1 MYYNDHMNREILE
14 ELQSVLKGK
23 TLDAL
28 IPPLLFVVLQ
38 GRVELWLAVLGA
50 SLVSLSFALWR
61 RRKKQSSGYALG
73 GLVSIL
79 FAGGFALYANNASD
93 YFLPGILSNSAITI
107 GLIVLMIVDRP
118 VAAYLSHLTR
128 GWKLD
133 WFWRSDVKP
142 AYREVSWFWTI
153 VFTIATSLRWF
164 FYLQSD
170 VASLGILSTIL
181 GLPFTVAIL
190 IPAYIYG
197 LWRLR
202 QLKGPGI
209 EEYLEGKLPPYR
221 GQTRGF

>member
-1 MYYNDHMNREILE
+1 MNREIFE

-28 IPPLLFVVLQ
+28 IPPLVFVMLQ
-38 GRVELWLAVLGA
+38 SRVDLWIAVLSA
-50 SLVSLSFALWR
+50 ALVSLGFAGWR
-61 RRKKQSSGYALG
+61 LFKRQTAGYALG
-73 GLVSIL
+73 GLVSVL
-79 FAGGFALYANNASD
+79 LAGGFALYADNASN
-93 YFLPGILSNSAITI
+93 YFLPGILSNSAITL
-107 GLIVLMIVDRP
+107 GLLILVIVDRP

-128 GWKLD
+128 GWKLE
-133 WFWRSDVKP
+133 WFWRKDVKP

-153 VFTIATSLRWF
+153 VFMIATSLRWF
-164 FYLQSD
+164 YYLQGD
-170 VASLGILSTIL
+170 VESLALLSTIL
-181 GLPFTVAIL
+181 GLPFTIAIL

-209 EEYLEGKLPPYR
+209 DEYLEGKMPPYR

>member
-1 MYYNDHMNREILE
+1 MGLLMNREILE

-28 IPPLLFVVLQ
+28 VPPLVFVLRQ
-38 GRVELWLAVLGA
+38 SRVDLWVAVLA
-50 SLVSLSFALWR
+50 SALVSVGFALWR
-61 RRKKQSSGYALG
+61 RHQKQTTGYALG
-73 GLVSIL
+73 GLLSVL
-79 FAGGFALYANNASD
+79 LAGGFALYANNASN
-93 YFLPGILSNSAITI
+93 YYLPGILSNTAITL
-107 GLIVLMIVDRP
+107 GLIVLVILDRP

-128 GWKLD
+128 GWKLA

-153 VFTIATSLRWF
+153 VFALATSLRWYF
-164 FYLQSD
+164 FLQND
-170 VASLGILSTIL
+170 VASLAVLSTIL
-181 GLPFTVAIL
+181 GLPFTIAIL

-209 EEYLEGKLPPYR
+209 DEYLEEKSPPYR

>member
-1 MYYNDHMNREILE
+1 MGLRMNREILE

-28 IPPLLFVVLQ
+28 IPPLVFVMLQ
-38 GRVELWLAVLGA
+38 SRVELWIAGLAA
-50 SLVSLSFALWR
+50 ALVSIGFAGWR
-61 RRKKQSSGYALG
+61 HLKKQTTGYALG
-73 GLVSIL
+73 GLVSVII
-79 FAGGFALYANNASD
+79 ATGFAIYANSASN
-93 YFLPGILSNSAITI
+93 YFLPGVLSNTAITL
-107 GLIVLMIVDRP
+107 GLIVLVVLDRP

-133 WFWRSDVKP
+133 WFWRKDVKP
-142 AYREVSWFWTI
+142 AYREVSWFWTWAF
-153 VFTIATSLRWF
+153 VIATSLRWF
-164 FYLQSD
+164 YYLQGD
-170 VASLGILSTIL
+170 VEALAVLSTIL
-181 GLPFTVAIL
+181 GLPFTIAIL

-209 EEYLEGKLPPYR
+209 EEYLEGKSPPYR

>member
-1 MYYNDHMNREILE
+1 MGLLMNREIFE

-28 IPPLLFVVLQ
+28 VPPLVFVVLQ
-38 GRVELWLAVLGA
+38 SRADLWIAVLAAVLMSVG
-50 SLVSLSFALWR
+50 FAGWR
-61 RRKKQSSGYALG
+61 RLRKQTANYALG
-73 GLVSIL
+73 GLASVL
-79 FAGGFALYANNASD
+79 LAGGFALLANSATNF
-93 YFLPGILSNSAITI
+93 YLPGIISNTAISV
-107 GLIVLMIVDRP
+107 GLVVLVIVDRP

-128 GWKLD
+128 GWTLA
-133 WFWRSDVKP
+133 WFWRNDVKP

-153 VFTIATSLRWF
+153 VFTMATSLRWF
-164 FYLQSD
+164 FFLQND
-170 VASLGILSTIL
+170 VASLAILSTIL
-181 GLPFTVAIL
+181 GLPFTIAIL

-209 EEYLEGKLPPYR
+209 DEYLEGKTPPYR